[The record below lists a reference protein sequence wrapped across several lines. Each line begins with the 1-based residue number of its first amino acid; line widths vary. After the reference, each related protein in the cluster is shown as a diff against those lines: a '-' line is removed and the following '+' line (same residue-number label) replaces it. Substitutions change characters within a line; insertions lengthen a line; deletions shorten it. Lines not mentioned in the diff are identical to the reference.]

1 MIFSCAKFFTLN
13 PVLGYSQA
21 QKCRLKWG
29 LNKYLIKLDEYMTQ
43 MEKSFISAKEAH
55 TVTNT
60 LGFTAKQI

>member
-1 MIFSCAKFFTLN
+1 
-13 PVLGYSQA
+13 
-21 QKCRLKWG
+21 
-29 LNKYLIKLDEYMTQ
+29 LDEYMTQ